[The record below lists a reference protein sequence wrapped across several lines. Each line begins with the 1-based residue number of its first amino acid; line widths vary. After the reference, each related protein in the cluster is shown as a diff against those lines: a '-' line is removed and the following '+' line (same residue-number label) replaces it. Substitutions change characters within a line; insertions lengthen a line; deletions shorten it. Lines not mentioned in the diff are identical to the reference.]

1 MSDDPRITDFGYQQV
16 AEHEKSRRV
25 AGVFESV
32 AARYDLMNDL
42 MSLGLHRWWKRFMV
56 EQSAV
61 RPGDRVLDV
70 AGGTADV
77 ARLFARRV
85 GPRGEVILTDINAA
99 MLRIGRDRL
108 LDAGIIAP
116 VLQCDA
122 EALPFPDEAF
132 DCVSVAFGLRNMT
145 HKDRALA
152 EMRRVLKSGGRVLVL
167 EFSQVWKPLQPAYD
181 AYSFQVLPRLGQW
194 VARDAASYRYL
205 AESIRLHPDQAT
217 LKVLMERAGLERV
230 EYFNLSAGVVAL
242 HRGYKF

>member
-1 MSDDPRITDFGYQQV
+1 MSDDPRLTDFGYQQV
-16 AEHEKSRRV
+16 AEHDKSRRV

-42 MSLGLHRWWKRFMV
+42 MSFGLHRLWKRFMV

-70 AGGTADV
+70 AGGTADL

-85 GPRGEVILTDINAA
+85 GPRGEVVLTDINAA

-116 VLQCDA
+116 VIQCDA
-122 EALPFPDEAF
+122 ESLPFHDEAF

-152 EMRRVLKSGGRVLVL
+152 EMRRVLKPAGRVLVL

-181 AYSFQVLPRLGQW
+181 AYSFQLLPRLGQW
-194 VARDAASYRYL
+194 VAHDAASYRYL
-205 AESIRLHPDQAT
+205 AESIRQHPDQGT
-217 LKVLMERAGLERV
+217 LKALMERAGLERV